1 MMRDRQTLLVDALA
15 LPEDQ
20 RADLVLQ
27 LSESLEPVVD
37 EDAEDEW
44 ARTVARRVQ
53 EVRDGT
59 AMTVSVDDA
68 FQSARKRLADRRGG

>member
-1 MMRDRQTLLVDALA
+1 MRDRRTLLVDALA

-59 AMTVSVDDA
+59 AVTVSVDDA
-68 FQSARKRLADRRGG
+68 FQSARQRLAARRGR